1 MAAIPTTQRLP
12 RLAAADPIR
21 IGYISGGDADAFVFQ
36 VTTNIEEVA
45 AAEGAVMGTDMTA
58 AAAAI
63 GEHASTHPTHI
74 VVDPSTALS
83 KVVSSAPSEL
93 VDALLE
99 IEGDVAVVVDRA
111 GG

>member
-63 GEHASTHPTHI
+63 GEHASTHPTRI